1 MSNISKFF
9 IENHKFTIVVTFFL
23 LIYGLMGLNKMTA
36 ESYPTVSFAT
46 AIVTTV
52 YDGAS
57 ANDIEIKIT
66 KPIEDE
72 IRTVSGVK
80 DVKSTSQAGLSKIV
94 IRVDMDNV
102 DSVDDVMSDLQKAV
116 DRVSDLPTDLQDA
129 PLFQEINSE
138 EIPVYQIA
146 LVGPNTIRER
156 DALADILKEDIEDIK
171 AVKGVTLDGFAKRK
185 FEIILDL
192 KKLEREHIGIDE
204 VLNKLRLRNVNI
216 PGGTLK
222 TDESQKLVRIEAKV
236 KDVSE
241 LQNILI
247 RSNFSGSN
255 IFLKDVAQVID
266 GKEERK
272 VITSYNGEEATLIT
286 ISKKSGEDTIAMVED
301 IKAHLEKFKDR
312 HPNYKF
318 FVYNNEEI
326 KVVNKLEVLASNAVS
341 GLLLVI
347 FFLFIFLPGRIGLL
361 ASLSLPLAVFGTIGF
376 MPDYGLTLNAM
387 TVLALVIALGMLV
400 DNSVVISENFTRLM
414 NEEGQGAKEAA
425 LNSVKSLWLPITGT
439 AMTTIAAFIPMLVT
453 KGIMGQ
459 FIMAIPIIVTA
470 SLILSLVESFFL
482 LPMRL
487 AKYSGSAKKTG
498 TEKKEDW
505 FVKFQSKFE
514 VIMTKA
520 VKHRYISVFFFTS
533 IIIGSL
539 VFMAVGNKFILFPA
553 DQTEVYL
560 TRFEAKRGTPVEET
574 EKYMLKVS
582 NLIKEKIGDQAKHIV
597 GFAGKAAI
605 GFSDPKDKEGNSVGI
620 IFIYVNDYAKFNIAE
635 TEMLKKL
642 REIKVPELQSLT
654 FESQVNGPP
663 VGEAIQGTFR
673 SNSFEDLD
681 NIIAD
686 ISAELGQVKGVLDL
700 KSDDVYGD
708 EEVYLDIDY
717 VKADQL
723 GVSASQIGTAVRAAI
738 AGSIASTVTLD
749 NKDVDLEVRFKKSLR
764 GKPNDIL
771 NIQIMDNR
779 GNLIP
784 LRAVAKI
791 RQENGTP
798 NVKRYD
804 FKRSKTLIGSV
815 DNINA
820 TSATAN
826 AKLKQ
831 IFNKISSKYP
841 SVSLRFGGAAE
852 STKESLESLA
862 QAGVLAII
870 AIFAI
875 LVFLFKSFLR
885 PMIIMMTIPLGF
897 IGFSIA
903 FATPILS
910 GYPDRSRPISFLALI
925 GIIGLAGIIVNSG
938 IVLISF
944 IDELRAEGKLS
955 LDEILVKASGLRLR
969 AVLVT
974 SLTTVSGL
982 LPTAYGIGGS
992 DAMLVPMTMSMAWGL
1007 TSGTI
1012 MTLIFIPCAYAIIED
1027 VVNFTDRMIA
1037 KITGK
1042 EVKKDED
1049 ANILSTEKVVES
1061 KEVEA

>member
-1 MSNISKFF
+1 MNQLSKFF

-23 LIYGLMGLNKMTA
+23 LIYGLMGLNKMTS

-46 AIVTTV
+46 AVVTTV

-116 DRVSDLPTDLQDA
+116 DRVSDLPQDLQDA
-129 PLFQEINSE
+129 PLFQEINSD

-156 DALADILKEDIEDIK
+156 DEVADILKEDIEDIK

-192 KKLEREHIGIDE
+192 QKLERQHIGIDE
-204 VLNKLRLRNVNI
+204 VLNKLRLRNVNV

-222 TDESQKLVRIEAKV
+222 TVDDQKLVRIEAKV
-236 KDVSE
+236 RDVQE
-241 LQNILI
+241 LKNILI
-247 RSNFSGSN
+247 RSNFSGAN
-255 IFLKDVAQVID
+255 IFLEDVAQVID
-266 GKEERK
+266 GKEEKK

-286 ISKKSGEDTIAMVED
+286 ISKKSGEDTIAMVEE
-301 IKAHLEKFKDR
+301 IKAHMEKFEKR
-312 HPNYKF
+312 YPEYKF
-318 FVYNNEEI
+318 YVYNNEEL

-361 ASLSLPLAVFGTIGF
+361 ASMSLPLAVFGTLGF

-414 NEEGQGAKEAA
+414 NEEGYSAKEAA
-425 LNSVKSLWLPITGT
+425 LSSVKSLWLPITGT

-459 FIMAIPIIVTA
+459 FIMAIPIIVTM
-470 SLILSLVESFFL
+470 SLILSLIESFFL

-498 TEKKEDW
+498 AEKKADW
-505 FVKFQSKFE
+505 FTKFQTKFE
-514 VIMTKA
+514 SLMRVAIR
-520 VKHRYISVFFFTS
+520 HRYISAFFFTS

-553 DQTEVYL
+553 DQTEIYL
-560 TRFEAKRGTPVEET
+560 SRFEAKRGTPVEMT
-574 EKYMLKVS
+574 EEYMLEVS
-582 NLIKEKIGDQAKHIV
+582 RKIKEKIGDQAKHIV

-605 GFSDPKDKEGNSVGI
+605 GFSDPKDKEGNNVGLL
-620 IFIYVNDYAKFNIAE
+620 FIYVNDYAKFNIAE
-635 TEMLKKL
+635 TQMLRKL
-642 REIKVPELQSLT
+642 REIKIPELKSLT

-663 VGEAIQGTFR
+663 VGEDIQGTFR
-673 SNSFEDLD
+673 ANSFEQLD
-681 NIIAD
+681 AIIGE
-686 ISAELGQVKGVLDL
+686 ISGELGKIDGILDL
-700 KSDDVYGD
+700 KTDDVYGD
-708 EEVYLDIDY
+708 EEVYVDIDY
-717 VKADQL
+717 VRADQL
-723 GVSASQIGTAVRAAI
+723 GVSASQIGTAIRAAI

-749 NKDVDLEVRFKKSLR
+749 NKDVDLEVRFKKALR

-771 NIQIMDNR
+771 NIQVMDNR

-784 LRAVAKI
+784 LKSLAKI
-791 RQENGTP
+791 RKENGTP

-820 TSATAN
+820 TSAMAN
-826 AKLKQ
+826 FKLKQ
-831 IFNKISSKYP
+831 IFDKVSSKYP
-841 SVSLRFGGAAE
+841 GVSLRFGGAAE

-862 QAGVLAII
+862 QAGVLAVI

-955 LDEILVKASGLRLR
+955 LNEILVKASGLRLR

-1027 VVNFTDRMIA
+1027 FVEFTD
-1037 KITGK
+1037 KIINK
-1042 EVKKDED
+1042 IFKRDAASASNNEDE
-1049 ANILSTEKVVES
+1049 APAEIVET

>member
-1 MSNISKFF
+1 MSLVSKFF

-46 AIVTTV
+46 AVVTTV

-129 PLFQEINSE
+129 PLFQEVNSE

-146 LVGPNTIRER
+146 LVGPNNIRER
-156 DALADILKEDIEDIK
+156 DALADVLKEDIEDIK
-171 AVKGVTLDGFAKRK
+171 AVKGVTLDGFSKRR

-192 KKLEREHIGIDE
+192 KKLNQMHIGIDE

-222 TDESQKLVRIEAKV
+222 SEDDQKLVRIEAKV
-236 KDVSE
+236 QNVE
-241 LQNILI
+241 QLRNILI

-255 IFLKDVAQVID
+255 IFLKDVAKVVD

-286 ISKKSGEDTIAMVED
+286 ISKKAGEDTIQMVEK
-301 IKAHLEKFKDR
+301 IKEHMKEFEKR
-312 HPNYKF
+312 YPEYKF
-318 FVYNNEEI
+318 YVYNNEEI
-326 KVVNKLEVLASNAVS
+326 KVVNKLEVLASNAIS
-341 GLLLVI
+341 GLLLVV

-361 ASLSLPLAVFGTIGF
+361 ASFSLPLAVFGTLGF

-387 TVLALVIALGMLV
+387 TILALVIALGMLV

-414 NEEGQGAKEAA
+414 TEEGYSAKDAA
-425 LNSVKSLWLPITGT
+425 LKSVKSLWLPITGT
-439 AMTTIAAFIPMLVT
+439 AMTTIAAFLPMLVT

-459 FIMAIPIIVTA
+459 FIKAIPIIVTA
-470 SLILSLVESFFL
+470 SLILSLIESFFL

-498 TEKKEDW
+498 KEKKADW
-505 FVKFQSKFE
+505 FAKFQSKFE
-514 VIMTKA
+514 SLMA
-520 VKHRYISVFFFTS
+520 VAVRHRYISVFFFTS
-533 IIIGSL
+533 VIIGSL

-553 DQTEVYL
+553 DQTEIYL
-560 TRFEAKRGTPVEET
+560 VRYEAKRGTPVEQT
-574 EKYMLKVS
+574 EEYMLTISKK
-582 NLIKEKIGDQAKHIV
+582 IKEKIGDQAKHIV
-597 GFAGKAAI
+597 GFAGKASV
-605 GFSDPKDKEGNSVGI
+605 GFSDPKDKEGNNVGL
-620 IFIYVNDYAKFNIAE
+620 IFVYVNDYAKFNIAE
-635 TEMLKKL
+635 TVMLKKL
-642 REIKVPELQSLT
+642 REIKMPELKSLT

-663 VGEAIQGTFR
+663 VGEDIQGTFR
-673 SNSFEDLD
+673 SNSFEQLD
-681 NIIAD
+681 KIIGE
-686 ISAELGQVKGVLDL
+686 ISNELGQINGVLDL
-700 KSDDVYGD
+700 KTDDVFGD
-708 EEVYLDIDY
+708 EEVYVDIDY

-723 GVSASQIGTAVRAAI
+723 GVTASQIGNAVRSAV

-749 NKDVDLEVRFKKSLR
+749 NKDVDLEVRFKKALR
-764 GKPNDIL
+764 GKPSDIL
-771 NIQIMDNR
+771 NIKVMDNR

-784 LRAVAKI
+784 LSSVAKV
-791 RQENGTP
+791 RKEEGTP

-804 FKRSKTLIGSV
+804 FKRAKTLIGSV
-815 DNINA
+815 DNINT
-820 TSATAN
+820 TSAAAN
-826 AKLKQ
+826 SKLKE
-831 IFNKISSKYP
+831 IFERVSSKYP
-841 SVSLRFGGAAE
+841 GVSLRFGGAAE
-852 STKESLESLA
+852 STAESLQSLA
-862 QAGVLAII
+862 EAGVLAII

-944 IDELRAEGKLS
+944 IDELRQEGKLS

-1027 VVNFTDRMIA
+1027 VTIFGERIKNKLFKKEEGEVESEEEITTDVTA
-1037 KITGK
+1037 
-1042 EVKKDED
+1042 
-1049 ANILSTEKVVES
+1049 EKV
-1061 KEVEA
+1061 EV

>member
-1 MSNISKFF
+1 MTNLSKFF
-9 IENHKFTIVVTFFL
+9 IDNHKFTIVVTFFL
-23 LIYGLMGLNKMTA
+23 LIYGLMGLNKLTS

-57 ANDIEIKIT
+57 ANDIEVKIT

-80 DVKSTSQAGLSKIV
+80 DVKSTSQAGLSKII

-116 DRVSDLPTDLQDA
+116 DRVSDLPTDLKDA
-129 PLFQEINSE
+129 PLFQEIASD

-146 LVGPNTIRER
+146 LVGPNTMRER
-156 DALADILKEDIEDIK
+156 DEVADILKEDIEDIK

-192 KKLEREHIGIDE
+192 KELERKHIGIDE

-222 TDESQKLVRIEAKV
+222 GDDNQKLVRIEAKV
-236 KDVSE
+236 KNVEE

-255 IFLKDVAQVID
+255 IFLKDVARVID

-272 VITSYNGEEATLIT
+272 VITSYNGEESTLIT

-301 IKAHLEKFKDR
+301 IRAHMEKFKER
-312 HPNYKF
+312 YPEYKF
-318 FVYNNEEI
+318 YVYNNEEI

-361 ASLSLPLAVFGTIGF
+361 ASLSLPLAVFGTVGF

-400 DNSVVISENFTRLM
+400 DNSVVISENFTRLV

-425 LNSVKSLWLPITGT
+425 LNSVRTLWLPITGT

-470 SLILSLVESFFL
+470 SLILSLIESFFL

-487 AKYSGSAKKTG
+487 AKYSGTVKKTG
-498 TEKKEDW
+498 TEQKSDW
-505 FVKFQSKFE
+505 FAKFQNKFE
-514 VIMTKA
+514 ALMHKA
-520 VKHRYISVFFFTS
+520 VHHRYISVFFFTS
-533 IIIGSL
+533 VIIGSL

-553 DQTEVYL
+553 DQTEVYIS
-560 TRFEAKRGTPVEET
+560 RFEAKRGTPVEET
-574 EKYMLKVS
+574 ESYMLDIS
-582 NLIKEKIGDQAKHIV
+582 RQIKEKLGDEAKHIV
-597 GFAGKAAI
+597 GFSGKAAI
-605 GFSDPKDKEGNSVGI
+605 GFSDPKDKEGNNVGL
-620 IFIYVNDYAKFNIAE
+620 IFIYVSDYAKFNIAE
-635 TEMLKKL
+635 TQMLKKL
-642 REIKVPELQSLT
+642 REIKVAGLTSLT

-663 VGEAIQGTFR
+663 VGEDIQGTFR
-673 SNSFEDLD
+673 SNSFTELD
-681 NIIAD
+681 NIIAK
-686 ISAELGQVKGVLDL
+686 IKEELGQIEGVLDL
-700 KSDDVYGD
+700 KTDDVFGD
-708 EEVYLDIDY
+708 EEVYVDIDY
-717 VKADQL
+717 IRADQL
-723 GVSASQIGTAVRAAI
+723 GVSASQIGNAIRSAV

-749 NKDVDLEVRFKKSLR
+749 NKDVDLEVRFKKALR
-764 GKPNDIL
+764 GKSEDIL
-771 NIQIMDNR
+771 NIQVMDNR

-784 LRAVAKI
+784 LKSVANVRK
-791 RQENGTP
+791 ENGSP

-815 DNINA
+815 DNINT
-820 TSATAN
+820 TSAAAN
-826 AKLKQ
+826 RKLKQ
-831 IFNKISSKYP
+831 IFDKISKDFP
-841 SVSLRFGGAAE
+841 GVSLRFGGAAE

-955 LDEILVKASGLRLR
+955 LEEILIKASGLRLR

-982 LPTAYGIGGS
+982 IPTAYGIGGS
-992 DAMLVPMTMSMAWGL
+992 DAMLVPMTMAMAWGL

-1027 VVNFTDRMIA
+1027 FTIFSDKVFTKIFKKNSSQLDNQDQDESSSDIVNQ
-1037 KITGK
+1037 KV
-1042 EVKKDED
+1042 EV
-1049 ANILSTEKVVES
+1049 
-1061 KEVEA
+1061 